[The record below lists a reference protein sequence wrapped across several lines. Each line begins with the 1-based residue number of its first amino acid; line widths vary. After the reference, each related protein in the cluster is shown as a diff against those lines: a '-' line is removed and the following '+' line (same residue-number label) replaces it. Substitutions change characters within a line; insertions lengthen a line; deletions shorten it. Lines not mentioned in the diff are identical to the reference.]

1 MNDNKVCLSFDSAI
15 VQEHS
20 LGDTDSETFC
30 ESLVQVIE
38 PVREAMYKKCDTEL
52 SYDKIDNWAQIES
65 VPIELLSLV
74 NFLQDGIDL
83 SNKGFSR
90 ESLTMSQI
98 IILCTILDQV
108 KNERK

>member
-1 MNDNKVCLSFDSAI
+1 MKDNKVCLSFDSAI

-52 SYDKIDNWAQIES
+52 SYDKIDSRAQIES

-83 SNKGFSR
+83 SNKRFSR
-90 ESLTMSQI
+90 ESLAMSQI
-98 IILCTILDQV
+98 IMYNFRSS